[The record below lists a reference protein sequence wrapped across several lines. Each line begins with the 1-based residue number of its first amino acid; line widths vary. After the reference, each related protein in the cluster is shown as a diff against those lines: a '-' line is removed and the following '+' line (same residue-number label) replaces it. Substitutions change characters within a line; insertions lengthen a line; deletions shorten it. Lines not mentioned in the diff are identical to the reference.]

1 MQRTDRQGRLAE
13 TLRAAHNGL
22 DARNQ
27 FLLVEGLGDEII
39 GAHAED
45 LHLGLRAA
53 DARQDQHRRFDAT
66 SAHAAH
72 NFATIQIRQHQI
84 QHDDVIIIEFGE
96 FEGFFPRIRYFHNH
110 GGMTKH

>member
-1 MQRTDRQGRLAE
+1 
-13 TLRAAHNGL
+13 
-22 DARNQ
+22 
-27 FLLVEGLGDEII
+27 LLVEGLGDEII

-66 SAHAAH
+66 STHAAH
-72 NFATIQIRQHQI
+72 NLAAIQIRQHQI
-84 QHDDVIIIEFGE
+84 QNNYVIIIEFRE
-96 FEGFFPRIRYFHNH
+96 FEGFFSRIRRFHNH